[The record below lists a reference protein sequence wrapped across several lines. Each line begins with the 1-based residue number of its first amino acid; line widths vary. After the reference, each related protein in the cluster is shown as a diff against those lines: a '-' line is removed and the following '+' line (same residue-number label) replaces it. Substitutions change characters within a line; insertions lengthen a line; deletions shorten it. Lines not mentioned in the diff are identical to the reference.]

1 MSEHAALIKQL
12 LAAREHWVDLA
23 PGKAVKFRRPMEGE
37 LEGMFRGTPKRFNVL
52 LEDVQRYAVDWRGF
66 TEADLLGATV
76 GNSDPLSFSAE
87 VWALAVGDNLDW
99 LQAARHGLE
108 VVLASRIEA
117 RLTAAGNSAA
127 TSTPNPAA
135 TTVAT
140 S

>member
-12 LAAREHWVDLA
+12 MAAREHWVDLA
-23 PGKAVKFRRPMEGE
+23 PGKAVKFRRPMEGD
-37 LEGMFRGTPKRFNVL
+37 LEGMFRGTPKRFSVL
-52 LEDVQRYAVDWRGF
+52 LEDVQRHAVDWRGF
-66 TEADLLGATV
+66 SEADLLGKGV
-76 GNSDPLSFSAE
+76 GNDDPLPFGAE

-99 LQAARHGLE
+99 LQAARAGLE
-108 VVLASRIEA
+108 SVLASRIEA
-117 RLTAAGNSAA
+117 RLAAQGNSPA

>member
-1 MSEHAALIKQL
+1 MSDHAALIRQM
-12 LAAREHWVDLA
+12 LAAREHWIDLA

-52 LEDVQRYAVDWRGF
+52 LEDVSKYAIDWRGF
-66 TEADLLGATV
+66 TEADLLGQGIGT
-76 GNSDPLSFSAE
+76 SDPLAFSAE

-99 LQAARHGLE
+99 LQAARRGLE
-108 VVLASRIEA
+108 AVLASRIEA

-127 TSTPNPAA
+127 TSTPKPAA